1 MIQIALQ
8 EENDDADKSEAADG
22 QWHPKPMINSLSSHS
37 IFCRSA
43 DSTRIK
49 TISDL
54 VPTRIGVVLYEEA
67 GEGALGH
74 RVGLSL
80 DQIKKLIE
88 QESAAQT
95 GKP

>member
-49 TISDL
+49 TISEI
-54 VPTRIGVVLYEEA
+54 VPTRIGAPQVPA
-67 GEGALGH
+67 P
-74 RVGLSL
+74 SL
-80 DQIKKLIE
+80 VRTSSLPNRF
-88 QESAAQT
+88 S
-95 GKP
+95 PRLNRP